1 MSNRESTQ
9 KSDILVARK
18 INKAIYS
25 KFKMKAMEENRN
37 VGDALN
43 QAMADWLKK
52 QEESEEQ
59 HIENMLKLKGFVKTK
74 KAVRWSEEINETLY
88 GESF

>member
-1 MSNRESTQ
+1 MPNSESTQ
-9 KSDILVARK
+9 KSDILVVRK
-18 INKAIYS
+18 INKSIYS

-52 QEESEEQ
+52 QEESEGQ
-59 HIENMLKLKGFVKTK
+59 HIENMLKLKGLVKTK
-74 KAVRWSEEINETLY
+74 EVVRWSEEINETLY
-88 GESF
+88 GESR